1 MTTNNGSSGSN
12 STLRVAAAQI
22 NTTVGDIDGN
32 STLIE
37 KWIGLA
43 QEQGADLVAFPE
55 LTITGYPPEDLV
67 LYDNFI
73 ADNKAALNRISA
85 WVGDIVVVVGFVD
98 SEVSESDETG
108 ESRTNLYNAA
118 AVIYNRT
125 IVATYRKIHLP
136 NYGVFDERRYFTSGN
151 QCPVISVDGI
161 KVGVNICEDIWEQ
174 IGPSEVQ
181 CANGAQ
187 IVVNLNSSPYESG
200 KHGHRVEVVTE
211 LSRRN
216 RVFTLY
222 TNQIGGQDE
231 LVFDGG
237 SMLAGPTGD
246 LLGTAPRF
254 EESLLV
260 ADVDVEGMD
269 KSRLQHQS
277 VGIPQEELDA
287 IGESTKYKIG
297 LTGVRRRPKVKEL
310 STHRLDRLE
319 SIYRALLVGTRDY
332 VKKTGF
338 KKVAVAVS
346 GGIDSALV
354 TTVAVDAIGVE
365 NVVGVSLPSRYSSD
379 GSVND
384 AKDLCSRLGVEL
396 WNISIE
402 PGHTA
407 FEEMLADT
415 FAGTKPGLSEEN
427 VQSRIRGNLM
437 MAIANKFGWLVLTTG
452 NKSEMATGYATLYGD
467 MAGAYAV
474 IKDVPKT
481 LVYELCHHRNKRG
494 SGSPITLEI
503 IEKPPSAELRPDQ
516 LDEDS
521 LPPYDQLDRVI
532 HHYIEERMSPELII
546 QNEQELGGEGASE
559 AVVRKIVRLIDINE
573 YKRRQSPPGVKITGL
588 AFGKDRRLPI
598 ASGWQ
603 R

>member
-1 MTTNNGSSGSN
+1 MTSDNGSSGSN
-12 STLRVAAAQI
+12 GILRVAAAQI

-32 STLIE
+32 ARLIE

-43 QEQGADLVAFPE
+43 EEQGADLVAFPE

-67 LYDNFI
+67 LYKNFI
-73 ADNKAALNRISA
+73 DENKAALSRIASR
-85 WVGDIVVVVGFVD
+85 VGNIVAVVGFVD
-98 SEVSESDETG
+98 SEDEGTK
-108 ESRTNLYNAA
+108 LFNAA
-118 AVIYNRT
+118 AVIHNRK

-136 NYGVFDERRYFTSGN
+136 NYGVFDERRYFTPGN
-151 QCPVISVDGI
+151 ECPVLSIRGI

-181 CANGAQ
+181 CAAGAQ
-187 IVVNLNSSPYESG
+187 ILINLNSSPYESG
-200 KHGHRVEVVTE
+200 KQGHRVDIVTD

-216 RVFTLY
+216 RVYTLY

-237 SMLAGPTGD
+237 SMIAGPDGE
-246 LLGTAPRF
+246 LLGTAARF

-260 ADVDVEGMD
+260 ADIDAVSLAEL
-269 KSRLQHQS
+269 RLQHQS
-277 VGIPQEELDA
+277 HAISQTDLDRIGQPTLVEIP
-287 IGESTKYKIG
+287 
-297 LTGVRRRPKVKEL
+297 LTARDTHPKLPEL
-310 STHRLDRLE
+310 SINSLDRLDAV
-319 SIYRALLVGTRDY
+319 YRALVLGTRDY
-332 VKKTGF
+332 LRKTGF
-338 KKVAVAVS
+338 QKVAIAVS
-346 GGIDSALV
+346 GGIDSAIV
-354 TTVAVDAIGVE
+354 TAIAADALGAE
-365 NVVGVSLPSRYSSD
+365 NVVGVALPSRYSSE
-379 GSVND
+379 GSITD
-384 AKDLCSRLGVEL
+384 AEDLCSRLGVEL
-396 WNISIE
+396 WKIPIE
-402 PGHTA
+402 PGHSA
-407 FEEMLADT
+407 FEEMLSEA
-415 FAGTKPGLSEEN
+415 FEGTEPGLSEEN
-427 VQSRIRGNLM
+427 TQARVRGNLM
-437 MAIANKFGWLVLTTG
+437 MSIANKFGWLVLTTG

-481 LVYELCHHRNKRG
+481 MVYELCDHRNRRG
-494 SGSPITLEI
+494 PGSPIPAAI

-532 HHYIEERMSPELII
+532 HMYIEERMSPDLII
-546 QNEQELGGEGASE
+546 QKEQVLGSNGASE
-559 AVVRKIVRLIDINE
+559 AVIRRIVRLIDINE

>member
-1 MTTNNGSSGSN
+1 MTSDNGSSGSN
-12 STLRVAAAQI
+12 GILRVAAAQI

-32 STLIE
+32 ARLIE

-43 QEQGADLVAFPE
+43 EEQGADLVAFPE

-67 LYDNFI
+67 LYKNFI
-73 ADNKAALNRISA
+73 DENKAALSRIASR
-85 WVGDIVVVVGFVD
+85 VGNIVAVVGFVD
-98 SEVSESDETG
+98 SEDEGTK
-108 ESRTNLYNAA
+108 LFNAA
-118 AVIYNRT
+118 AVIHNRK

-136 NYGVFDERRYFTSGN
+136 NYGVFDERRYFTPGN
-151 QCPVISVDGI
+151 ECPVLSIRGI

-181 CANGAQ
+181 CAAGAQ
-187 IVVNLNSSPYESG
+187 ILINLNSSPYESG
-200 KHGHRVEVVTE
+200 KQGHRVDIVTD

-216 RVFTLY
+216 RVYTLY

-237 SMLAGPTGD
+237 SMIAGPDGE
-246 LLGTAPRF
+246 LLGTAARF

-260 ADVDVEGMD
+260 ADIDAVSLAEL
-269 KSRLQHQS
+269 RLQHQS
-277 VGIPQEELDA
+277 HAISQTDLDRIGQPTLVEIP
-287 IGESTKYKIG
+287 
-297 LTGVRRRPKVKEL
+297 LTARDTHPKLPEL
-310 STHRLDRLE
+310 SIHSLDRLDAV
-319 SIYRALLVGTRDY
+319 YRSLVLGTRDY
-332 VKKTGF
+332 LRKTGF
-338 KKVAVAVS
+338 QKVAIAVS
-346 GGIDSALV
+346 GGIDSAIV
-354 TTVAVDAIGVE
+354 TAIAADALGAE
-365 NVVGVSLPSRYSSD
+365 NVVGVALPSRYSSE
-379 GSVND
+379 GSITD
-384 AKDLCSRLGVEL
+384 AEDLCSRLGVEL
-396 WNISIE
+396 WKIPIE
-402 PGHTA
+402 PGHSA
-407 FEEMLADT
+407 FEEMLSEA
-415 FAGTKPGLSEEN
+415 FEGTEPGLSEEN
-427 VQSRIRGNLM
+427 TQARVRGNLM
-437 MAIANKFGWLVLTTG
+437 MSIANKFGWLVLTTG

-481 LVYELCHHRNKRG
+481 MVYELCDHRNRRG
-494 SGSPITLEI
+494 PGSPIPAAI

-532 HHYIEERMSPELII
+532 HMYIEERMSPDLII
-546 QNEQELGGEGASE
+546 QKEQVLGSNGASE
-559 AVVRKIVRLIDINE
+559 AVIRRIVRLIDINE

>member
-1 MTTNNGSSGSN
+1 MTSDNGSSGSN
-12 STLRVAAAQI
+12 GILRVAAAQI

-32 STLIE
+32 ARLIE

-43 QEQGADLVAFPE
+43 EEQSADLVAFPE

-67 LYDNFI
+67 LYKNFI
-73 ADNKAALNRISA
+73 DENKAALSRIASR
-85 WVGDIVVVVGFVD
+85 VGNIVAVVGFVD
-98 SEVSESDETG
+98 SEDEGTK
-108 ESRTNLYNAA
+108 LFNAA
-118 AVIYNRT
+118 AVIHNRK

-136 NYGVFDERRYFTSGN
+136 NYGVFDERRYFTPGN
-151 QCPVISVDGI
+151 ECPVLSIRGI

-181 CANGAQ
+181 CAAGAQ
-187 IVVNLNSSPYESG
+187 ILINLNSSPYESG
-200 KHGHRVEVVTE
+200 KQGHRVDIVTD

-216 RVFTLY
+216 RVYTLY
-222 TNQIGGQDE
+222 TNQVGGQDE

-237 SMLAGPTGD
+237 SMIAGPHGE
-246 LLGTAPRF
+246 LLGTAARF

-260 ADVDVEGMD
+260 ADIDAGSLDEL
-269 KSRLQHQS
+269 RLQHQS
-277 VGIPQEELDA
+277 TAILQTELDQ
-287 IGESTKYKIG
+287 IGPSTFIEIPA
-297 LTGVRRRPKVKEL
+297 TAPKNHPKLQEL
-310 STHRLDRLE
+310 SIRSLDRLDAV
-319 SIYRALLVGTRDY
+319 YRALVLGTRDY
-332 VKKTGF
+332 LRKTGF
-338 KKVAVAVS
+338 QKVAIAVS
-346 GGIDSALV
+346 GGIDSAIV
-354 TTVAVDAIGVE
+354 TAIAADAIGAE
-365 NVVGVSLPSRYSSD
+365 NVVGVALPSRYSSQ
-379 GSVND
+379 GSITD
-384 AKDLCSRLGVEL
+384 AEDLCSRLGVEL
-396 WNISIE
+396 WKIPIE
-402 PGHTA
+402 PGHSA
-407 FEEMLADT
+407 FEEMLSET
-415 FAGTKPGLSEEN
+415 FEGTDPGLSEEN
-427 VQSRIRGNLM
+427 TQARVRGNLM
-437 MAIANKFGWLVLTTG
+437 MSIANKFGWLVLTTG

-481 LVYELCHHRNKRG
+481 LVYELCDHRNKRG
-494 SGSPITLEI
+494 PGSPIPAAI

-532 HHYIEERMSPELII
+532 HMYIEERMSPDLII
-546 QNEQELGGEGASE
+546 QKEQVLGSAGASE
-559 AVVRKIVRLIDINE
+559 AVIRRIVRLIDINE

>member
-1 MTTNNGSSGSN
+1 MTSDNGSSGSN
-12 STLRVAAAQI
+12 GILRVAAAQI

-32 STLIE
+32 ARLIE

-43 QEQGADLVAFPE
+43 EEQSADLVAFPE

-67 LYDNFI
+67 LYKNFI
-73 ADNKAALNRISA
+73 DENKAALSRIASR
-85 WVGDIVVVVGFVD
+85 VGNIVAVVGFVD
-98 SEVSESDETG
+98 SEDEGTK
-108 ESRTNLYNAA
+108 LFNAA
-118 AVIYNRT
+118 AVIHNRK

-136 NYGVFDERRYFTSGN
+136 NYGVFDERRYFTPGN
-151 QCPVISVDGI
+151 ECPVLSIRGI

-181 CANGAQ
+181 CAAGAQ
-187 IVVNLNSSPYESG
+187 ILINLNSSPYESG
-200 KHGHRVEVVTE
+200 KQGHRVDIVTD

-216 RVFTLY
+216 RVYTLY

-237 SMLAGPTGD
+237 SMIAGPDGE
-246 LLGTAPRF
+246 LLGTAARF

-260 ADVDVEGMD
+260 ADIDAVSLAEL
-269 KSRLQHQS
+269 RLQHQS
-277 VGIPQEELDA
+277 HAISQTDLDRIGQPTLVEIP
-287 IGESTKYKIG
+287 
-297 LTGVRRRPKVKEL
+297 LTARDTHPKLPEL
-310 STHRLDRLE
+310 SIHSLDRLDAV
-319 SIYRALLVGTRDY
+319 YRALVLGTRDY
-332 VKKTGF
+332 LRKTGF
-338 KKVAVAVS
+338 QKVAIAVS
-346 GGIDSALV
+346 GGIDSAIV
-354 TTVAVDAIGVE
+354 TAIAADALGAE
-365 NVVGVSLPSRYSSD
+365 NVVGVALPSRYSSE
-379 GSVND
+379 GSITD
-384 AKDLCSRLGVEL
+384 AEDLCSRLGVEL
-396 WNISIE
+396 WKIPIE
-402 PGHTA
+402 PGHSA
-407 FEEMLADT
+407 FEEMLSEA
-415 FAGTKPGLSEEN
+415 FEGTEPGLSEEN
-427 VQSRIRGNLM
+427 TQARVRGNLM
-437 MAIANKFGWLVLTTG
+437 MSIANKFGWLVLTTG

-481 LVYELCHHRNKRG
+481 MVYELCDHRNRRG
-494 SGSPITLEI
+494 PGSPIPAAI

-532 HHYIEERMSPELII
+532 HMYIEERMSPDLII
-546 QNEQELGGEGASE
+546 QKEQVLGSNGASE
-559 AVVRKIVRLIDINE
+559 AVIRRIVRLIDINE

>member
-1 MTTNNGSSGSN
+1 M
-12 STLRVAAAQI
+12 
-22 NTTVGDIDGN
+22 
-32 STLIE
+32 
-37 KWIGLA
+37 
-43 QEQGADLVAFPE
+43 
-55 LTITGYPPEDLV
+55 
-67 LYDNFI
+67 
-73 ADNKAALNRISA
+73 
-85 WVGDIVVVVGFVD
+85 
-98 SEVSESDETG
+98 
-108 ESRTNLYNAA
+108 
-118 AVIYNRT
+118 
-125 IVATYRKIHLP
+125 
-136 NYGVFDERRYFTSGN
+136 
-151 QCPVISVDGI
+151 
-161 KVGVNICEDIWEQ
+161 
-174 IGPSEVQ
+174 
-181 CANGAQ
+181 
-187 IVVNLNSSPYESG
+187 
-200 KHGHRVEVVTE
+200 
-211 LSRRN
+211 
-216 RVFTLY
+216 FTLY

-237 SMLAGPTGD
+237 SMLAGPDGE

-260 ADVDVEGMD
+260 ADVDVTDLE

-277 VGIPQEELDA
+277 FAIPQDELDA
-287 IGESTKYKIG
+287 IGEATEYEID
-297 LTGVRRRPKVKEL
+297 LTGKRRRPKVQEL

-319 SIYRALLVGTRDY
+319 AVYRALLVGTRDY
-332 VKKTGF
+332 MRKTGF
-338 KKVAVAVS
+338 KKVAIAVS

-354 TTVAVDAIGVE
+354 TAVAVDAIGAE
-365 NVVGVSLPSRYSSD
+365 NVVGVSLPSRYSSE
-379 GSVND
+379 GSVAD

-396 WNISIE
+396 WNIPIE
-402 PGHTA
+402 PGHSA
-407 FEEMLADT
+407 FEEMLSET
-415 FAGTKPGLSEEN
+415 FEGTEPGLSEEN

-494 SGSPITLEI
+494 PGSLIPMAI

-532 HHYIEERMSPELII
+532 HSYIEDRMSPELII
-546 QNEQELGGEGASE
+546 QNERELGDEGATE
-559 AVVRKIVRLIDINE
+559 AVVRRIVRLIDINE